1 MRSMNLAPYSD
12 SIYSVTPPLLAVL
25 LAITTRRV
33 LLSLGAG
40 IVAGAVMLNHFSPL
54 STVQYLFE
62 KISGLF
68 WAEGAANSDN
78 INMLLFMLLLG
89 GLISLMTA
97 SGATRAFAVWAER
110 KCKDRRSAKAL
121 TGLMVFAF
129 FIDDFFHSLSVGAI
143 CRPVTDRFQI
153 SRAKLAYL
161 LDSTAA
167 PVCVI
172 TPISSWGAYIIAL
185 IGGILAAHEMTEI
198 SAISAFVQMIPMNL
212 YAVFTLLM
220 VLAVIFLP
228 MDIGP
233 MRQHEAW
240 AREGKLWDESKGRP
254 AGLDMEGGETARGTM
269 IDMVLPIAV
278 LTITTLIF
286 MIQTGN
292 AVLAA
297 NGEAFSLIGALENTN
312 VAQSLVYAALCS
324 LAVSIVLSLR
334 LKLSAQTWLSTAP
347 KGVMA
352 MMPAI
357 IILLFAWTIGGV
369 VRDLQT
375 GIYLASL
382 TQGNLP
388 VELLPALVFVL
399 SCLMAFATGT
409 SWGTFGIMLPL
420 AGDIAAASDISLML
434 PTLSAVLAGA
444 VFGDHA
450 SPISSTSILSATGA
464 GSHHIDHVVTQ
475 LPYAISAAMGALLG
489 YLAMGLLH
497 SVWAGLAASSV
508 WFVLFC
514 AFNLRQKRWQQ
525 EPVEA

>member
-1 MRSMNLAPYSD
+1 M
-12 SIYSVTPPLLAVL
+12 
-25 LAITTRRV
+25 
-33 LLSLGAG
+33 
-40 IVAGAVMLNHFSPL
+40 
-54 STVQYLFE
+54 
-62 KISGLF
+62 
-68 WAEGAANSDN
+68 
-78 INMLLFMLLLG
+78 
-89 GLISLMTA
+89 
-97 SGATRAFAVWAER
+97 
-110 KCKDRRSAKAL
+110 
-121 TGLMVFAF
+121 
-129 FIDDFFHSLSVGAI
+129 
-143 CRPVTDRFQI
+143 
-153 SRAKLAYL
+153 
-161 LDSTAA
+161 
-167 PVCVI
+167 CVI

-347 KGVMA
+347 KG
-352 MMPAI
+352 
-357 IILLFAWTIGGV
+357 LW
-369 VRDLQT
+369 R
-375 GIYLASL
+375 
-382 TQGNLP
+382 
-388 VELLPALVFVL
+388 
-399 SCLMAFATGT
+399 
-409 SWGTFGIMLPL
+409 
-420 AGDIAAASDISLML
+420 
-434 PTLSAVLAGA
+434 
-444 VFGDHA
+444 
-450 SPISSTSILSATGA
+450 
-464 GSHHIDHVVTQ
+464 
-475 LPYAISAAMGALLG
+475 
-489 YLAMGLLH
+489 
-497 SVWAGLAASSV
+497 
-508 WFVLFC
+508 
-514 AFNLRQKRWQQ
+514 
-525 EPVEA
+525 